1 MKNEVGEYC
10 GLCGVIGAGESIS
23 ALVAEGLFAQQHRG
37 QEASG
42 IATLDGTGEI
52 LLQKKNGLVSELML
66 DFPEEMRSEDIL
78 AGIGHVRYGTFGGSS
93 VINAQPILVRMA
105 DIPVAIAHNGTI
117 SNAGVIR
124 RSLQRKGHIFQT
136 NTDTEIVLHLMSREL
151 EDTDYNIEKCLQL
164 AISKLEG
171 AFCLLLLVP
180 QGMYVIRDS
189 MGFRPLSLGK
199 IAGGGWI
206 VASETIAFPV
216 TDAEYVREIV
226 PGEMLFFPINGDKS
240 CCEPVS
246 SISGREL
253 QLFPESGKRH
263 AHCIFEHVY
272 FARPGSYVFGDSVYE
287 VRIEMGRQLARE
299 FPADC
304 DMVMP
309 VPDSGMFA
317 AMGFAR
323 ELGLPLDMGFTR
335 NHYVGRTFIDPGHAT
350 RAAMVMRKLQPIPE
364 AIKGKKVCVV
374 EDSIVRGTTSKA
386 RIKALREAGA
396 LEVHMRISCPPH
408 RHACYFGIDFP
419 EETSLIANKYSV
431 DEIRDILN
439 LDSLGYMS
447 VDGMLSCISA
457 HPPENYCTACF
468 TGDYPVV
475 PPVKESNRRGRQI

>member
-1 MKNEVGEYC
+1 MKQIGEYC
-10 GLCGVIGAGESIS
+10 GLCGVIGVEESVS

-37 QEASG
+37 QEAAG
-42 IATLDGTGEI
+42 IATLDGNGEI
-52 LLQKKNGLVSELML
+52 ELHKKNGLVSDLMV
-66 DFPEEMRSEDIL
+66 DVPGKMMSDNVL

-151 EDTDYNIEKCLQL
+151 EDNDYNIEKCLQR

-180 QGMYVIRDS
+180 QGMYVIRDPL
-189 MGFRPLSLGK
+189 GFRPLSLGK
-199 IAGGGWI
+199 IIGGGWI
-206 VASETIAFPV
+206 VASETLAFQV
-216 TDAEYVREIV
+216 TNAEYEREIL
-226 PGEMLFFPINGDKS
+226 PGEMLFFPIEDGKS

-246 SISGREL
+246 TVPGRD
-253 QLFPESGKRH
+253 QGLFSDSAERF
-263 AHCIFEHVY
+263 AYCIFEHVY

-299 FPADC
+299 YPAEC

-323 ELGLPLDMGFTR
+323 ELGIPLDMGFTR
-335 NHYVGRTFIDPGHAT
+335 NHYVGRTFIDPEHAT

-364 AIKGKKVCVV
+364 AVKGKRVCVV
-374 EDSIVRGTTSKA
+374 EDSIVRGTTSKS

-408 RHACYFGIDFP
+408 RYACYFGIDFP
-419 EETSLIANKYSV
+419 EETSLIANNYSV
-431 DEIRDILN
+431 EEIREILN
-439 LDSLGYMS
+439 LDSLGYLS
-447 VDGMLSCISA
+447 VDGMLRCVSA
-457 HPPENYCTACF
+457 HPPEDYCTACF
-468 TGDYPVV
+468 TGDYPVA
-475 PPVKESNRRGRQI
+475 PPAGGSINSGGRV

>member
-1 MKNEVGEYC
+1 MKEIGEYC
-10 GLCGVIGAGESIS
+10 GLCGVIGEEKAVS

-42 IATLDGTGEI
+42 IAALDEDGEVI
-52 LLQKKNGLVSELML
+52 LHKKNGLVSELMT
-66 DFPEEMRSEDIL
+66 DIPEEMMSGRMH
-78 AGIGHVRYGTFGGSS
+78 AAIGHVRYGTFGGSS

-151 EDTDYNIEKCLQL
+151 EDSDYNIEKCLQL

-180 QGMYVIRDS
+180 SGMYVVRDP

-216 TDAEYVREIV
+216 TDAEYVREV
-226 PGEMLFFPINGDKS
+226 LPGEVLFFPVKAGKG

-246 SISGREL
+246 SISSREPG
-253 QLFPESGKRH
+253 LFSTDSKKH
-263 AHCIFEHVY
+263 AQCIFEHVY

-299 FPADC
+299 FPAEC

-323 ELGLPLDMGFTR
+323 ELGIPLDMGFTR
-335 NHYVGRTFIDPGHAT
+335 NHYVGRTFIDPVHAT

-364 AIKGKKVCVV
+364 AIRGKRVCVV

-386 RIKALREAGA
+386 RINALREAGA
-396 LEVHMRISCPPH
+396 TEVHMRISCPPH

-419 EETSLIANKYSV
+419 EENKLIANRHSIE
-431 DEIRDILN
+431 EIGKILN
-439 LDSLGYMS
+439 LDSIGYLS
-447 VDGMLSCISA
+447 VEGMLSCVSA

-468 TGDYPVV
+468 TGDYPVK
-475 PPVKESNRRGRQI
+475 PPVKGSIR

>member
-1 MKNEVGEYC
+1 MKQIGEYC
-10 GLCGVIGAGESIS
+10 GLCGVIGAEESIS

-42 IATLDGTGEI
+42 IATLDGTGDI
-52 LLQKKNGLVSELML
+52 LLHKKKGLVSELML
-66 DFPEEMRSEDIL
+66 DVPAEMMSDSIL

-93 VINAQPILVRMA
+93 VVNAQPILVRMA

-164 AISKLEG
+164 AVSKLEG

-180 QGMYVIRDS
+180 QGMYAVRDS
-189 MGFRPLSLGK
+189 MGFRPLSLGR

-216 TDAEYVREIV
+216 TDAEYVREIA
-226 PGEMLFFPINGDKS
+226 PGEMLFFPVEDGKA

-246 SISGREL
+246 SVPGRE
-253 QLFPESGKRH
+253 QGLFPESNQRN

-299 FPADC
+299 FPAEC

-335 NHYVGRTFIDPGHAT
+335 NHYVGRTFIAPGHAT

-364 AIKGKKVCVV
+364 AIRGRRVCVV

-408 RHACYFGIDFP
+408 KHACYFGIDFP
-419 EETSLIANKYSV
+419 EEKSLIANKYSV
-431 DEIRDILN
+431 EEIKEILD
-439 LDSLGYMS
+439 LDSIGYLS
-447 VDGMLSCISA
+447 VDGMLGCISA
-457 HPPENYCTACF
+457 HRPEDYCTACF
-468 TGDYPVV
+468 TGDYPVA
-475 PPVKESNRRGRQI
+475 PPVSGSIRTGRRT

>member
-1 MKNEVGEYC
+1 MNQIGEYC
-10 GLCGVIGAGESIS
+10 GLCGVIGAEESIS
-23 ALVAEGLFAQQHRG
+23 SLVAEGLFAQQHRG

-42 IATLDGTGEI
+42 ISTLDGRGEI
-52 LLQKKNGLVSELML
+52 KLHKKNGLVSEMMV
-66 DFPEEMRSEDIL
+66 DFPEEMISDGVL

-93 VINAQPILVRMA
+93 VVNAQPILVRMA

-151 EDTDYNIEKCLQL
+151 EDADYNIEKCIQL
-164 AISKLEG
+164 AVSKLEG

-180 QGMYVIRDS
+180 RGMYAIRDS
-189 MGFRPLSLGK
+189 RGFRPLSLGK
-199 IAGGGWI
+199 MADGGWI

-216 TDAEYVREIV
+216 TGAEYVREIQ
-226 PGEMLFFPINGDKS
+226 PGELLFFPVEEGKA

-246 SISGREL
+246 SVTGRE
-253 QLFPESGKRH
+253 QGLFADSTEKY

-287 VRIEMGRQLARE
+287 VRIKMGRQLARE
-299 FPADC
+299 FPAEC

-323 ELGLPLDMGFTR
+323 ELGIPLDMGFTR
-335 NHYVGRTFIDPGHAT
+335 NHYVGRTFIDPGQAT

-364 AIKGKKVCVV
+364 AIKGKRVCVV

-386 RIKALREAGA
+386 RINALREAGA

-419 EETSLIANKYSV
+419 EEKSLIANKYSV
-431 DEIRDILN
+431 EQIREILN
-439 LDSLGYMS
+439 LDSLGYLS
-447 VDGMLSCISA
+447 VEGMLSCISA
-457 HPPENYCTACF
+457 HPPDDYCTACF
-468 TGDYPVV
+468 TGDYPVA
-475 PPVKESNRRGRQI
+475 PPVIGSIKSGRLI

>member
-1 MKNEVGEYC
+1 MNEIGEYC
-10 GLCGVIGAGESIS
+10 GLCGVIGADTSVS

-42 IATLDGTGEI
+42 IATLDGNGEI
-52 LLQKKNGLVSELML
+52 QLHKKNGLVSELMV
-66 DFPEEMRSEDIL
+66 DIPANMMSGEVF

-151 EDTDYNIEKCLQL
+151 EDADYNIEKCLQL

-180 QGMYVIRDS
+180 QGMYVVRDS
-189 MGFRPLSLGK
+189 MGFRPLSLGR
-199 IAGGGWI
+199 IADGGWI

-216 TDAEYVREIV
+216 TGAEYVREV
-226 PGEMLFFPINGDKS
+226 FPGEVLFFPIGEGKA

-246 SISGREL
+246 SVTGREPG
-253 QLFPESGKRH
+253 LFPTDSKKY
-263 AHCIFEHVY
+263 AQCIFEHVY

-287 VRIEMGRQLARE
+287 VRIKMGRQLAKE
-299 FPADC
+299 FPAEC

-323 ELGLPLDMGFTR
+323 ELGISLDMGFTR

-364 AIKGKKVCVV
+364 AIRGKRVCVV

-386 RIKALREAGA
+386 RINALREAGA

-408 RHACYFGIDFP
+408 MHACYFGIDFP
-419 EETSLIANKYSV
+419 EEDKLIAKRHTV
-431 DEIRDILN
+431 EEIREILN
-439 LDSLGYMS
+439 LDSIGYLS
-447 VDGMLSCISA
+447 VKGMLSCISA
-457 HPPENYCTACF
+457 HPSENYCTACF
-468 TGDYPVV
+468 TGDYPVK
-475 PPVKESNRRGRQI
+475 PPVDRPIH

>member
-1 MKNEVGEYC
+1 MKQIGEYC
-10 GLCGVIGAGESIS
+10 GLCGVIGAEESIS

-37 QEASG
+37 QEAAG
-42 IATLDGTGEI
+42 IATLDGKGEI
-52 LLQKKNGLVSELML
+52 ELHKKNGLVSDLML
-66 DFPEEMRSEDIL
+66 DVPESMMSESIL

-93 VINAQPILVRMA
+93 VLNAQPILVRMA

-151 EDTDYNIEKCLQL
+151 EDNDYNIEKCLQL

-180 QGMYVIRDS
+180 QGMYVIRDPL
-189 MGFRPLSLGK
+189 GFRPLSLGK

-206 VASETIAFPV
+206 VASETLAFPV
-216 TDAEYVREIV
+216 AGAEYEREIL
-226 PGEMLFFPINGDKS
+226 PGEMLFFPIEDGQA
-240 CCEPVS
+240 CCEP
-246 SISGREL
+246 ISTVPGRE
-253 QLFPESGKRH
+253 QGLFSDVAERF

-299 FPADC
+299 YPAEC

-364 AIKGKKVCVV
+364 AIEGKRVCVV
-374 EDSIVRGTTSKA
+374 EDSIVRGTTSKS

-396 LEVHMRISCPPH
+396 REVHMRISCPPH
-408 RHACYFGIDFP
+408 RFACYFGIDFP

-431 DEIRDILN
+431 EEIREILN
-439 LDSLGYMS
+439 LDSLGYLS
-447 VDGMLSCISA
+447 VDGMLRCISA
-457 HPPENYCTACF
+457 HPPEDYCTACF
-468 TGDYPVV
+468 TGDYPVE
-475 PPVKESNRRGRQI
+475 PPAGGSVNSGGQV

>member
-1 MKNEVGEYC
+1 MREVGEYC
-10 GLCGVIGAGESIS
+10 GLCGVIGVGKAVS

-42 IATLDGTGEI
+42 IAALDEDGEVI
-52 LLQKKNGLVSELML
+52 LHKKNGLVSELMT
-66 DFPEEMRSEDIL
+66 DIPGEMMSGGVH
-78 AGIGHVRYGTFGGSS
+78 AAIGHVRYGTFGGSS

-151 EDTDYNIEKCLQL
+151 EDSDYNIEKCLQL

-180 QGMYVIRDS
+180 SGMYVVRDT

-216 TDAEYVREIV
+216 TDAEYVREV
-226 PGEMLFFPINGDKS
+226 LPGEVLFFPVKS
-240 CCEPVS
+240 GKGCCEPVS
-246 SISGREL
+246 SIASREPG
-253 QLFPESGKRH
+253 LFSTDSKRY
-263 AHCIFEHVY
+263 AQCIFEHVY

-299 FPADC
+299 FPAQC

-323 ELGLPLDMGFTR
+323 ELGIPLDMGFTR
-335 NHYVGRTFIDPGHAT
+335 NHYVGRTFIDPVHAT

-364 AIKGKKVCVV
+364 AIKGKRVCVV

-386 RIKALREAGA
+386 RINALREAGA
-396 LEVHMRISCPPH
+396 TEVHMRISCPPH

-419 EETSLIANKYSV
+419 EENKLIANRHTIE
-431 DEIRDILN
+431 EIEKILN
-439 LDSLGYMS
+439 LDSIGYLS
-447 VDGMLSCISA
+447 VEGMLSCVSA

-468 TGDYPVV
+468 TGDYPVK
-475 PPVKESNRRGRQI
+475 PPVKGSIR

>member
-1 MKNEVGEYC
+1 MNRIGEYC
-10 GLCGVIGAGESIS
+10 GLCGVSGASELVS
-23 ALVAEGLFAQQHRG
+23 ALIAEGLFAQQHRG
-37 QEASG
+37 QEAAG
-42 IATLDGTGEI
+42 IATLDSSGNVK
-52 LLQKKNGLVSELML
+52 LHKHRGLVPDLMN
-66 DFPEEMRSEDIL
+66 DFPADMMLPDIVG
-78 AGIGHVRYGTFGGSS
+78 GIGHARYGTFGGPS
-93 VINAQPILVRMA
+93 VLNAQPIKVTMG

-124 RSLQRKGHIFQT
+124 AGLQRKGHIFQT

-151 EDTDYNIEKCLQL
+151 EDNDYNIEKCLQI

-180 QGMYVIRDS
+180 EGMYAVRDS

-216 TDAEYVREIV
+216 TDAEYVREV
-226 PGEMLFFPINGDKS
+226 EPGEMLFFPANS
-240 CCEPVS
+240 STSHETPVT
-246 SISGREL
+246 IA
-253 QLFPESGKRH
+253 SGKHRNLFAGSGERN

-272 FARPGSYVFGDSVYE
+272 FARPGSYVFGDSVYQ
-287 VRIEMGRQLARE
+287 VRISMGRQLARE
-299 FPADC
+299 FPAEC

-323 ELGLPLDMGFTR
+323 ELGIPLDMGFTR

-364 AIKGKKVCVV
+364 AIQGKKVCVV

-396 LEVHMRISCPPH
+396 VEVHMRISCPPH
-408 RHACYFGIDFP
+408 RFACFFGIDFP
-419 EETSLIANKYSV
+419 EEESLIANRYSV
-431 DEIRDILN
+431 KEIEKILD
-439 LDSLGYMS
+439 LDSLGYLS
-447 VDGMLSCISA
+447 VEGMLGCVTA
-457 HPPENYCTACF
+457 HPPTDYCTACF
-468 TGDYPVV
+468 TGDYPVT
-475 PPVKESNRRGRQI
+475 PPAKSVRGLKQ

>member
-1 MKNEVGEYC
+1 MNEIGEYC
-10 GLCGVIGAGESIS
+10 GLCGVIGSKESVT

-42 IATLDGTGEI
+42 ICTLKENGDVK
-52 LLQKKNGLVSELML
+52 LHKKNGLVSDLMM
-66 DFPEEMRSEDIL
+66 DIPSEMMSNSVI

-93 VINAQPILVRMA
+93 VINAQPIKVRMA

-151 EDTDYNIEKCLQL
+151 EDTDYDIEKCLQL

-180 QGMYVIRDS
+180 TGMYVVRDS

-199 IAGGGWI
+199 INGGGWI

-216 TDAEYVREIV
+216 TNSEYVREV
-226 PGEMLFFPINGDKS
+226 KPGEILFFPISEGKA

-246 SISGREL
+246 SVLSKDRGLFANNSGR
-253 QLFPESGKRH
+253 R

-323 ELGLPLDMGFTR
+323 ELGIPLDMGFTR

-374 EDSIVRGTTSKA
+374 EDSIVRGTTAKA

-396 LEVHMRISCPPH
+396 EEVHMRISCPPH
-408 RHACYFGIDFP
+408 KFACYFGIDFP
-419 EETSLIANKYSV
+419 EETELIANKYSIE
-431 DEIRDILN
+431 EIREILN
-439 LDSLGYMS
+439 LDSLGYLS
-447 VDGMLSCISA
+447 VEGMLSCISS

-468 TGDYPVV
+468 TGDYPVT
-475 PPVKESNRRGRQI
+475 PPVKTSIR

>member
-1 MKNEVGEYC
+1 MNRIGEYC
-10 GLCGVIGAGESIS
+10 GLCGVSGASELVS
-23 ALVAEGLFAQQHRG
+23 ALIAEGLFAQQHRG
-37 QEASG
+37 QEAAG
-42 IATLDGTGEI
+42 IATLDKSGSI
-52 LLQKKNGLVSELML
+52 RLHKNRGLVPDLMN
-66 DFPEEMRSEDIL
+66 DFPKDMMLPDVIG
-78 AGIGHVRYGTFGGSS
+78 GIGHVRYGTFGGTS
-93 VINAQPILVRMA
+93 VLNAQPIKVTMG

-124 RSLQRKGHIFQT
+124 AALQRKGHIFQT
-136 NTDTEIVLHLMSREL
+136 NTDTEIILHLMSREL
-151 EDTDYNIEKCLQL
+151 EANDYDIEKCFQI

-180 QGMYVIRDS
+180 EGMYAVRDS

-216 TDAEYVREIV
+216 TDAEYVREV
-226 PGEMLFFPINGDKS
+226 EPGEMLFFPAGDRFS
-240 CCEPVS
+240 DTAP
-246 SISGREL
+246 ITIT
-253 QLFPESGKRH
+253 SGKRGNLFLEPGERN

-272 FARPGSYVFGDSVYE
+272 FARPGSYVFGDSVYQ
-287 VRIEMGRQLARE
+287 VRLNMGRQLARE
-299 FPADC
+299 HPAQC

-323 ELGLPLDMGFTR
+323 ELGIPLDMGFTR

-364 AIKGKKVCVV
+364 AIEGKKVCVV

-396 LEVHMRISCPPH
+396 VEVHMRISCPPH
-408 RHACYFGIDFP
+408 RFACFFGIDFP
-419 EETSLIANKYSV
+419 EEKSLIANRNTV
-431 DEIRDILN
+431 AEIEKILD
-439 LDSLGYMS
+439 LDSLGYLS
-447 VDGMLSCISA
+447 VEGMLSCVTA
-457 HPPENYCTACF
+457 HPPSDYCTACF
-468 TGDYPVV
+468 TGDYPVT
-475 PPVKESNRRGRQI
+475 PPAKSSRED

>member
-1 MKNEVGEYC
+1 MKQIGEYC
-10 GLCGVIGAGESIS
+10 GLCGVIGAEKSIT

-42 IATLDGTGEI
+42 IATLDKNKEI
-52 LLQKKNGLVSELML
+52 QLHKKNGLVSDLML
-66 DFPEEMRSEDIL
+66 DIPSEMMSSEVIG
-78 AGIGHVRYGTFGGSS
+78 GIGHVRYGTFGGSS
-93 VINAQPILVRMA
+93 VLNAQPILVRMA

-189 MGFRPLSLGK
+189 KGFRPLSLGK
-199 IAGGGWI
+199 IRGGGWI

-216 TDAEYVREIV
+216 TDAEYVREIY
-226 PGEMLFFPINGDKS
+226 PGEMLFFPVDGENTT
-240 CCEPVS
+240 CEPIS
-246 SISGREL
+246 SIPGRE
-253 QLFPESGKRH
+253 QELFPERNTRY
-263 AHCIFEHVY
+263 AQCIFEHVY

-287 VRIEMGRQLARE
+287 VRIKMGRQLARE
-299 FPADC
+299 YPADC

-364 AIKGKKVCVV
+364 AIKGKRVCVV

-408 RHACYFGIDFP
+408 MYACYFGIDFP
-419 EETSLIANKYSV
+419 EENTLIANKYSV
-431 DEIRDILN
+431 EEIREILN
-439 LDSLGYMS
+439 LDSLGYLS
-447 VDGMLSCISA
+447 VEGMLGCVSA
-457 HPPENYCTACF
+457 HKPENYCAACF
-468 TGDYPVV
+468 TGDYPVP
-475 PPVKESNRRGRQI
+475 PPVSGSIR